1 MPLGQNDL
9 RALVV
14 IAGSREPMNP
24 PSLQAELG
32 LRRETVSMAHN
43 SSGADG
49 AGGAA
54 RLRDVAHSA
63 KALLRNFKS
72 LKKRPGCDLCICEC
86 ASTAFGS
93 NEVHQIRPRYHLTNC
108 SSR

>member
-32 LRRETVSMAHN
+32 LRRETVSRAHN

-54 RLRDVAHSA
+54 RLRD
-63 KALLRNFKS
+63 L
-72 LKKRPGCDLCICEC
+72 G
-86 ASTAFGS
+86 AFGEGS
-93 NEVHQIRPRYHLTNC
+93 IEEF
-108 SSR
+108 